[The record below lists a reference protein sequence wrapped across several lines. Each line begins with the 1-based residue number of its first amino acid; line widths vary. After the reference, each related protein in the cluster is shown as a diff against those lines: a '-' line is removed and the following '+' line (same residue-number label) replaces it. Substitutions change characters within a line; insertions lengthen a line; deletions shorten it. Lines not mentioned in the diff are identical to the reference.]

1 MRLAALLLLV
11 ACTQEHD
18 KPKPAPKPESPRRVI
33 EPPNGTTVRA
43 LPPYAILRE
52 AVGPYKLGEPLEKVL
67 EELPTGPRIALF
79 EIPGLVHRNL
89 IRTEDDTVLVGG
101 ELNSVATLIAV
112 IGTEVARTENGVHVG
127 TTREELTKKLGAPA
141 NDPDR
146 ARDPRLYVP
155 ASQRNLRAVI
165 EGDAAAAL
173 VLVNDASAPS
183 PSAPGLA
190 VEVEGDDV
198 RLGDAQAVRIPGLVF
213 AAPLRN
219 LVDGRDELVAV
230 SRTDDTQQRTW
241 TLHCYRLDGPRL
253 VRAIDPAPLYQLSS
267 QNARWIGADL
277 KDVELYL
284 ELTSKPEAIEVG
296 GLLTTRTAGHV
307 HDVVTLV
314 PMAVARRHATQPAV
328 NVDAG
333 VEPDAG
339 SLGKGSGLRAN

>member
-18 KPKPAPKPESPRRVI
+18 KPKPRPDPQPRRVI
-33 EPPNGTTVRA
+33 EPPNGTNVRA
-43 LPPYAILRE
+43 LPPFAIQRE
-52 AVGPYKLGEPLEKVL
+52 AVGPYRLGEPLEKVL

-79 EIPGLVHRNL
+79 DIPGLVHRSL

-101 ELNSVATLIAV
+101 EPTSTASLIAV
-112 IGTEVARTENGVHVG
+112 LGTEVARTENGVHVG
-127 TTREELTKKLGAPA
+127 TTRDELQKALGAPA

-155 ASQRNLRAVI
+155 AAQRNLRAI
-165 EGDAAAAL
+165 LDGDAVAGL
-173 VLVNDASAPS
+173 VLVNDVSPPS
-183 PSAPGLA
+183 QSAPGLA

-230 SRTDDTQQRTW
+230 SRSEDAQQRTW
-241 TLHCYRLDGPRL
+241 TLHCFRLDGARL

-284 ELTSKPEAIEVG
+284 ELASRTDSIDVS
-296 GLLTTRTAGHV
+296 GLLTTRAAGRL
-307 HDVVTLV
+307 HDVVTIAPIAV
-314 PMAVARRHATQPAV
+314 PRRHAVKPSDA
-328 NVDAG
+328 VDAG